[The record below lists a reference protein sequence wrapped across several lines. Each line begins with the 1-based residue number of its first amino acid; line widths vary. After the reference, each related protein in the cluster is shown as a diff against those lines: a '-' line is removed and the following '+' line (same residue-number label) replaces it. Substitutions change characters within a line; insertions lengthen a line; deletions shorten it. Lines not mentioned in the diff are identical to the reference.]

1 MLKVVKVR
9 LYPTQ
14 PQKTQLSKAFG
25 CTRWLHNRF
34 LALTNETYKSTGKGL
49 SRYDLQKQL
58 PELKKEHE
66 WLGETYSQC
75 LQVVCLNLSRAFI
88 NFFEK
93 RSPSG
98 AEPSARSAFPRFK
111 SKHGKQSLSYPQNV
125 KVLDNCLKFPKL
137 GEVYAKVHRP
147 IEGKVKTV
155 TISLNKAGQYYA
167 SVLFEDS
174 KEKPKQST
182 DGKAIGIDMGLTHF
196 CITSD
201 GSKYDNPRWLEK
213 HERNLILKQKALSRK
228 QKDSNNR
235 NKTRV
240 KVAKVHNKISRCRED
255 FQHKLSRKIVNENQV
270 IVVENLNI
278 KGMVK
283 NHCLAKSISQVGWGS
298 FMTML
303 KYKAEDEGKVYLEI
317 DRFFPSSKTC
327 SNCLNIVDS
336 LPLDIRHWTC
346 NSCGTKHDRDI
357 NASINIRDEGMRII
371 SSGTG
376 DKAYCP
382 DVRRSRGGRKKTTT
396 TLSVG

>member
-1 MLKVVKVR
+1 MLKVIKIR
-9 LYPTQ
+9 LYPT
-14 PQKTQLSKAFG
+14 S
-25 CTRWLHNRF
+25 H
-34 LALTNETYKSTGKGL
+34 
-49 SRYDLQKQL
+49 QKQL
-58 PELKKEHE
+58 LSQDFGNCRWVWNYFLNLMNQTYKKTGKSLSGYEVKKLLPQLKKQDDTS
-66 WLGETYSQC
+66 WLKLTYSQC
-75 LQVVCLNLSRAFI
+75 LQSVCLNLGIAFK

-93 RSPSG
+93 
-98 AEPSARSAFPRFK
+98 RSAFPRFK

-125 KVLDNCLKFPKL
+125 KVLDDCLKFPKL
-137 GEVYAKVHRP
+137 GEIYAKVHRP
-147 IEGKVKTV
+147 IEGKIKTV
-155 TISLNKAGQYYA
+155 TISLNKTGQYYA
-167 SVLFEDS
+167 SVLFEDG

-182 DGKAIGIDMGLTHF
+182 DGKAIGLDMGLTHF

-201 GSKYDNPRWLEK
+201 GSKYNNPRWLEK
-213 HERNLILKQKALSRK
+213 HERNLTLKQKALSRK
-228 QKDSNNR
+228 PQGSNNR
-235 NKTRV
+235 NKAQV

-327 SNCLNIVDS
+327 SNCLNVIDS

-346 NSCGTKHDRDI
+346 NSCGTTHDRDI

-396 TLSVG
+396 PLSVG